1 MQSTT
6 TRQSQDHQGR
16 LRDSCGAAR
25 ARDPHMST
33 AQPTEQAQTHDALQQ
48 HGRCASAGALCAR
61 SSSSCTRFADAR
73 SRSPCCR
80 RRHSRMMPGLRSS
93 SQLAPSK
100 LIAPSSPPCTAPPLA
115 LPVWPAW
122 TASREREG
130 GAKRLKASDLAVPYQ
145 TPQRKAPFDLPA
157 TLPLL
162 RGIETTEDMWAERST
177 ARIDGPPSVSARA
190 SSFDAL
196 GRRALQIPRKKRR
209 ATKVMPL
216 RNAAR

>member
-61 SSSSCTRFADAR
+61 SSSSCTRFCRGTELVTVLPPPPQPHDAW
-73 SRSPCCR
+73 SAQ
-80 RRHSRMMPGLRSS
+80 
-93 SQLAPSK
+93 QLATRSSK

-157 TLPLL
+157 AL
-162 RGIETTEDMWAERST
+162 RVAASKQPKICGQSDQQRESMGRN
-177 ARIDGPPSVSARA
+177 RSARA
-190 SSFDAL
+190 PESFYSLAGEHCRFL
-196 GRRALQIPRKKRR
+196 
-209 ATKVMPL
+209 
-216 RNAAR
+216 ARSGVRQR

>member
-1 MQSTT
+1 MWSDSTHSARVRFIMQSTM

-16 LRDSCGAAR
+16 LRVVTRVAR
-25 ARDPHMST
+25 RALETRTCLQLSRQNKRRHTTRCSST
-33 AQPTEQAQTHDALQQ
+33 AAAQALAL
-48 HGRCASAGALCAR
+48 SARGLPALAHV
-61 SSSSCTRFADAR
+61 FAEAQ
-73 SRSPCCR
+73 SWSPCCR
-80 RRHSRMMPGLRSS
+80 RHHSRMMPGRRSS

-157 TLPLL
+157 C
-162 RGIETTEDMWAERST
+162 GIETT
-177 ARIDGPPSVSARA
+177 
-190 SSFDAL
+190 
-196 GRRALQIPRKKRR
+196 
-209 ATKVMPL
+209 
-216 RNAAR
+216 

>member
-16 LRDSCGAAR
+16 LRLYVSCGAAR

-80 RRHSRMMPGLRSS
+80 RRNSRMMPGRRSS

-157 TLPLL
+157 AL
-162 RGIETTEDMWAERST
+162 RVAASKQPKICGQSDQQRESMGRN
-177 ARIDGPPSVSARA
+177 RSARA
-190 SSFDAL
+190 PESFYSLAGEHCRFL
-196 GRRALQIPRKKRR
+196 
-209 ATKVMPL
+209 
-216 RNAAR
+216 ARSGVRQR